1 MISKLG
7 ALSLSGLQELGSLV
21 GMVRD
26 TVWEIVERVSGI
38 TESVNE
44 NMKRLTGPESDL
56 AATIKNTKTFVAML
70 NKSPIPQVIENAEQL
85 TDVLKKEPWRLLWP
99 SKPPV
104 TEEAPKSRKSD
115 TRPEGKRP
123 GRAVVPKTGR

>member
-1 MISKLG
+1 MGQQVIDFVRG
-7 ALSLSGLQELGSLV
+7 DVATGLAENRADFIG
-21 GMVRD
+21 D
-26 TVWEIVERVSGI
+26 RVPDI

-104 TEEAPKSRKSD
+104 TEEAAKSRKSD

-123 GRAVVPKTGR
+123 GRAVVPKTGT